1 MPRKVLLVADPG
13 IDTAF
18 AVALALNDPNLEV
31 VGILPTAG
39 NVSAEQAT
47 ANVHTLID
55 VLDPPKWP
63 RLAAALP
70 ARYDADGLALHGP
83 GGLGGVSFPSATRH
97 TPHPAD
103 KGVCGTAHQVPRQ
116 GNGLQLRPLTT
127 PATPRHPLHLAD
139 KVLCELAHEFP
150 RQVTVI
156 NLGPLTTLATALD
169 RDPTLPAVLDQT
181 VIIGGCWKEAG
192 NAGPVSEFH
201 IHLDPDA
208 ARRVFAA
215 ELNPLLITLDTT
227 RKLIFS
233 PSDLLELPNPD
244 SRTCQFL
251 RQIVPFGIRASSNL
265 YGIEGFHLKDVLGT
279 VAVAMAGCVSSE
291 PHYVDVETR
300 GDLTRGM
307 TVIDARP
314 TRTAATNARIAT
326 GVTVPEVRA
335 YIERTLKAAH

>member
-1 MPRKVLLVADPG
+1 MPRKVILVADPG

-18 AVALALNDPNLEV
+18 AVALALNDPNLDV
-31 VGILPTAG
+31 IGLLPTAG

-55 VLDPPKWP
+55 VIDPPKWP
-63 RLAAALP
+63 KLAAALP

-97 TPHPAD
+97 TLHPAD
-103 KGVCGTAHQVPRQ
+103 KI
-116 GNGLQLRPLTT
+116 
-127 PATPRHPLHLAD
+127 
-139 KVLCELAHEFP
+139 LCELAHEHP
-150 RQVTVI
+150 RQVTLV

-181 VIIGGCWKEAG
+181 VIVGGCWKEAG
-192 NAGPVSEFH
+192 NAGPVAEFH

-215 ELNPLLITLDTT
+215 ELNPLLIPLDTT

-279 VAVAMAGCVSSE
+279 AAVAVAGCVSSE
-291 PHYVDVETR
+291 PHFVGVETR

-307 TVIDARP
+307 TVIDARANP
-314 TRTAATNARIAT
+314 AGPPNARVAT
-326 GVTVPEVRA
+326 GVAVADVRT
-335 YIERTLKAAH
+335 YIEQTLKNAN

>member
-1 MPRKVLLVADPG
+1 MPRKVILVADPG

-18 AVALALNDPNLEV
+18 AVALALNDPDLDV
-31 VGILPTAG
+31 IGLLPTAG

-55 VLDPPKWP
+55 VIDPPKWP
-63 RLAAALP
+63 RLGAALP

-83 GGLGGVSFPSATRH
+83 GGLGGVTFPSATRH
-97 TPHPAD
+97 T
-103 KGVCGTAHQVPRQ
+103 
-116 GNGLQLRPLTT
+116 
-127 PATPRHPLHLAD
+127 LHLAD
-139 KVLCELAHEFP
+139 KLLCELAHEHP
-150 RQVTVI
+150 REVTVI

-181 VIIGGCWKEAG
+181 VIVGGAWREPG
-192 NAGPVSEFH
+192 NAGPVAEFH
-201 IHLDPDA
+201 MHLDPDA
-208 ARRVFAA
+208 AKRVFAA
-215 ELNPLLITLDTT
+215 ELNPLLVTLDST

-233 PSDLLELPNPD
+233 PSDLLNLPNPD

-265 YGIEGFHLKDVLGT
+265 YGIEGFHLKDVLGV
-279 VAVAMAGCVSSE
+279 VAVAVAGCVSSE
-291 PHYVDVETR
+291 AHYVDVETR

-314 TRTAATNARIAT
+314 SSTAAPNARVAT
-326 GVTVPEVRA
+326 GVAVNEVRA
-335 YIERTLKAAH
+335 YIERTLKAAT

>member
-1 MPRKVLLVADPG
+1 MPRKVIIVADPG

-18 AVALALNDPNLEV
+18 AIALALNDRNLEV
-31 VGILPTAG
+31 VGLLPTAG

-55 VLDPPKWP
+55 VIDPPKWP
-63 RLAAALP
+63 KLAAALP
-70 ARYDADGLALHGP
+70 ARYDTDGVALHGP
-83 GGLGGVSFPSATRH
+83 GGLGGVSFPCATRH
-97 TPHPAD
+97 TLHPAD
-103 KGVCGTAHQVPRQ
+103 KI
-116 GNGLQLRPLTT
+116 
-127 PATPRHPLHLAD
+127 
-139 KVLCELAHEFP
+139 LCELAHEFP
-150 RQVTVI
+150 RQVTLV

-181 VIIGGCWKEAG
+181 VIVGGCWKEPG
-192 NAGPVSEFH
+192 NAGPVAEFH
-201 IHLDPDA
+201 IYLDPDA
-208 ARRVFAA
+208 AKRVFAA
-215 ELNPLLITLDTT
+215 ELNPLLIPLDTT

-233 PSDLLELPNPD
+233 PTDLLELPNPD

-279 VAVAMAGCVSSE
+279 VAVAVAGCVSSE
-291 PHYVDVETR
+291 PHFVGVETH

-314 TRTAATNARIAT
+314 TPTGMPNARVAT
-326 GVTVPEVRA
+326 GVAVPEVRS
-335 YIERTLKAAH
+335 YIERTLKSAN

>member
-1 MPRKVLLVADPG
+1 MPRKVILVADPG

-18 AVALALNDPNLEV
+18 AVALALNDPNLDV
-31 VGILPTAG
+31 IGLLPTAG
-39 NVSAEQAT
+39 NVGAEQAT

-55 VLDPPKWP
+55 VIDPPKWP
-63 RLAAALP
+63 KLAAALP
-70 ARYDADGLALHGP
+70 ARYDADGQALHGP

-97 TPHPAD
+97 TLHPAD
-103 KGVCGTAHQVPRQ
+103 KI
-116 GNGLQLRPLTT
+116 
-127 PATPRHPLHLAD
+127 
-139 KVLCELAHEFP
+139 LCELAHEHP
-150 RQVTVI
+150 RQVTLV

-181 VIIGGCWKEAG
+181 VIVGGCWREAG

-208 ARRVFAA
+208 AKRVFAA
-215 ELNPLLITLDTT
+215 ELNPLLIPLDTT

-279 VAVAMAGCVSSE
+279 AAVALAGCVSSE
-291 PHYVDVETR
+291 PHWVGVETR

-307 TVIDARP
+307 TVID
-314 TRTAATNARIAT
+314 TRATPAGPPNARVAT
-326 GVTVPEVRA
+326 GVAAADVRS
-335 YIERTLKAAH
+335 YIEQTLKNAN

>member
-18 AVALALNDPNLEV
+18 AVALALSDPNLDV
-31 VGILPTAG
+31 VGLLPTAG

-47 ANVHTLID
+47 ANVHTLVD
-55 VLDPPKWP
+55 VIDPPKWP

-83 GGLGGVSFPSATRH
+83 GGLGGVTFPSATRH
-97 TPHPAD
+97 TLHPAD
-103 KGVCGTAHQVPRQ
+103 KI
-116 GNGLQLRPLTT
+116 
-127 PATPRHPLHLAD
+127 
-139 KVLCELAHEFP
+139 LCELAHESP
-150 RQVTVI
+150 RQVTLI

-169 RDPTLPAVLDQT
+169 RDPTLPAVLEQT
-181 VIIGGCWKEAG
+181 VVVGGCWKEPG
-192 NAGPVSEFH
+192 NAGPTAEFH

-208 ARRVFAA
+208 AKRVFAA
-215 ELNPLLITLDTT
+215 ELNPLLITLDVT

-279 VAVAMAGCVSSE
+279 VAAALTGSVSSE
-291 PHYVDVETR
+291 RHHVDVETR
-300 GDLTRGM
+300 GELTRGM
-307 TVIDARP
+307 TVID
-314 TRTAATNARIAT
+314 TRSSPAGAPNARVAT
-326 GVTVPEVRA
+326 GVAVTEVRE
-335 YIERTLKAAH
+335 YIQRTLKAAH